1 MANALY
7 GLGRQAF
14 LEADIDWT
22 VGVIRAVLVDTT
34 GDGPGA
40 GYTVSIDV
48 HNAYDDLGT
57 NVVDTE
63 SAAFTTK
70 TATLG
75 TADADDITFTTV
87 ASPVTI
93 EAIVIFLDTGTAT
106 TDLLI
111 AYIDTATGLPVT
123 ANNGDITVTW
133 DSGADKIFTL

>member
-14 LEADIDWT
+14 LDGDIDWSANA
-22 VGVIRAVLVDTT
+22 IRAVLVDTT
-34 GDGPGA
+34 GDGPGV

-70 TATLG
+70 TSTLG

-93 EAIVIFLDTGTAT
+93 EALVIFQDVGTASV
-106 TDLLI
+106 DRLI

-123 ANNGDITVTW
+123 ANDGDITVTW
-133 DSGADKIFTL
+133 DDGANKIFTL